1 VDASLMSFWLHDRD
15 IHIVSAR
22 QDPVLVIQ
30 M

>member
-1 VDASLMSFWLHDRD
+1 VDASLMSFWLHDRG